1 MKALFLFSGPR
12 DGLVEKVHK
21 GEYHG
26 NGFWGMLQLP
36 RYGVEADYV
45 EIEQFFS
52 AKIARYIRR
61 YVNVYAIHLPLFF
74 KIFSYDIVFTSAAF
88 GSQLLHAFLHIKK
101 PIWIMHDFSI
111 MGLLGNE
118 TSMRQK
124 LFRYMVLR
132 SKGVV
137 TLSIDEQ
144 VALQKRF
151 PHLKGRVEF
160 IPFGVDLNF
169 FKPRG
174 LPEKRQV
181 LAVGFD
187 PDRDWGTLIEACKQI
202 DIPVI
207 VATRESRVKKYLPLP
222 ANIHVQQFSPRELV
236 DAYEQSMLVVV
247 PLNTSLGTN
256 DAMGCSTLFEA
267 MAVGKPVVITR
278 TRATESYVTHGVDG
292 MLVAEANIEE
302 MRIAI
307 KMIIDNEGL
316 RKSMG
321 IKAREYA
328 GVNLDIEKCSEKL
341 ACFFKRIVKLS

>member
-1 MKALFLFSGPR
+1 MKALFLFSGSR
-12 DGLVEKVHK
+12 DGLIEKVHS

-36 RYGVEADYV
+36 RYGVGADFI
-45 EIEQFFS
+45 EIEQSFS
-52 AKIARYIRR
+52 PKIASFIRR
-61 YVNVYAIHLPLFF
+61 HVNVYAIHIPLFF

-88 GSQLLHAFLHIKK
+88 GTQLLHSILRIRS

-118 TSMRQK
+118 TAVRQK

-151 PHLKGRVEF
+151 PHLKERVEF

-174 LPEKRQV
+174 LSEKRQI

-187 PDRDWGTLIEACKQI
+187 PDRDWKTLIESCRQI
-202 DIPVI
+202 DVPVI

-222 ANIHVQQFSPRELV
+222 VHIRVQQFSPRELV

-267 MAVGKPVVITR
+267 MAVGKPVIITR
-278 TRATESYVTHGVDG
+278 TRATESYVTHGVNG
-292 MLVAEANIEE
+292 VLVAEANIEE
-302 MRIAI
+302 LRAAI
-307 KMIIDNEGL
+307 KMVVENQSL
-316 RKSMG
+316 RESMG
-321 IKAREYA
+321 VQAREYA
-328 GVNLDIEKCSEKL
+328 KMNLDIEKCSEKL
-341 ACFFKRIVKLS
+341 AHFFKRIVKLP